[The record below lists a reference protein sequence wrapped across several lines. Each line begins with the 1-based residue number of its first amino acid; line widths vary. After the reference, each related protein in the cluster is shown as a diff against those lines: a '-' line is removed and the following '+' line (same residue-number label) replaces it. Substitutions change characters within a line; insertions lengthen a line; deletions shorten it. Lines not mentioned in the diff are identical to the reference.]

1 MIFNSLVKLTILEKN
16 KTINQTLISVFLTT
30 RKFIAVNP
38 IKQNVMEISFG
49 LIKKN
54 YYYV

>member
-1 MIFNSLVKLTILEKN
+1 KN